1 MRYFVTMDD
10 QEFSLSVPAAGRA
23 ERTALQPAK
32 PDQPLYQ
39 VELLSHAGTDR
50 PALVLVDGRVFR
62 VRTASHRGDGRA
74 GGAGKSSS
82 VRAHAT
88 INGRSLTYSIET
100 ELERRARPSRQTA
113 VSSTARVTAPM
124 PGRVVKVTVRVG
136 DTVAP
141 GAGLVS
147 IEAMK
152 MENEVQAP
160 CAGRVSRIAVEAGAT
175 VEADQE
181 LLVIEP
187 LA

>member
-1 MRYFVTMDD
+1 MRYFVTLDD
-10 QEFSLSVPAAGRA
+10 QEFSLSVPVAGRA
-23 ERTALQPAK
+23 AVTTLQPAK
-32 PDQPLYQ
+32 PDQPPYQ
-39 VELLSHAGTDR
+39 VELLSHAGTAR

-62 VRTASHRGDGRA
+62 VTTASHKDGGRSA
-74 GGAGKSSS
+74 VTVRSSP
-82 VRAHAT
+82 AHAT
-88 INGRSLTYSIET
+88 INGRNLTFNVET
-100 ELERRARPSRQTA
+100 ELERRARPSRQATA
-113 VSSTARVTAPM
+113 STRERIAAPM

-136 DTVAP
+136 ETVAP

-160 CAGRVSRIAVEAGAT
+160 CAGRVSSIAVEAGAT